1 MIGLFM
7 ASCIVGGLVII
18 AIGALIMHLFT
29 ESDSIFLFTVG
40 NLAVLFLTIWILF
53 EYGVM
58 MRRLILGY

>member
-7 ASCIVGGLVII
+7 ASCIVGGLVIV

-29 ESDSIFLFTVG
+29 ESDSMFLFTIG
-40 NLAVLFLTIWILF
+40 NLAALFFTIWILF

-58 MRRLILGY
+58 MRGLILGY